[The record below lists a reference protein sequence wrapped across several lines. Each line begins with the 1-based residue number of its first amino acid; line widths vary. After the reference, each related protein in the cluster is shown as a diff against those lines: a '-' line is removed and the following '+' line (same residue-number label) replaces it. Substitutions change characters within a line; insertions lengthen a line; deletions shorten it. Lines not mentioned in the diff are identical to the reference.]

1 VKVPPPLQQRLDPL
15 RRRLDD
21 LRAVLAMPRVDIVLS
36 RGRPDEEE
44 LLRLFRRRHPRYKVV
59 GRKVIGVALLPLD
72 GIADGETYLAAHRT
86 ARKRARRAE
95 RLGYSLALFDPGSR
109 RSELL
114 AIHASLPERQGRPID
129 ADYLDADATW
139 ETGPYIDYVG
149 VFKDDVLLAY
159 SRVHYAG
166 EIAGLPR
173 IMGHGDHLDNG
184 VMFLLMAGI
193 VGHTKANRPE
203 ARYVMYDTFF
213 GAPEGLRWFKTHL
226 GFQPYYVRW
235 RREPAR
241 ESSVVQR

>member
-1 VKVPPPLQQRLDPL
+1 
-15 RRRLDD
+15 
-21 LRAVLAMPRVDIVLS
+21 MPRIDIVLS

-44 LLRLFRRRHPRYKVV
+44 LLQLFRRRHPRYKVV
-59 GRKVIGVALLPLD
+59 GRKVVGVALLPLD
-72 GIADGETYLAAHRT
+72 DLADGEAYLATPTRRY
-86 ARKRARRAE
+86 ARRRARRAD
-95 RLGYSLALFDPGSR
+95 RLGYSVALFDPARR

-114 AIHASLPERQGRPID
+114 AIHESLPERQGRPID

-139 ETGPYIDYVG
+139 ETGPHIDYVG

-159 SRVHYAG
+159 SRVQYAG

-193 VGHTKANRPE
+193 VDRTKSYRPE

-213 GAPEGLRWFKTHL
+213 GAPDGLRSFKTNL
-226 GFQPYYVRW
+226 GFEPYYVRW
-235 RREPAR
+235 KREPAR
-241 ESSVVQR
+241 QSSLAQR

>member
-1 VKVPPPLQQRLDPL
+1 
-15 RRRLDD
+15 
-21 LRAVLAMPRVDIVLS
+21 MPRVDIVLS

-44 LLRLFRRRHPRYKVV
+44 LLRLFRARHPRYKVV
-59 GRKVIGVALLPLD
+59 GRKVVGVALLALD
-72 GIADGETYLAAHRT
+72 GVADGEAYLAAHRT

-95 RLGYSLALFDPGSR
+95 RLGYSLGLFDPGRR

-129 ADYLDADATW
+129 AEYLDVDATW
-139 ETGPYIDYVG
+139 ETGPQIDYLG
-149 VFKDDVLLAY
+149 VFRDDVLLAY
-159 SRVHYAG
+159 SRVQYAG

-193 VGHTKANRPE
+193 VDHTKSNRPE

-226 GFQPYYVRW
+226 GFEPYYVRW
-235 RREPAR
+235 KREQAR
-241 ESSVVQR
+241 ESSVAPR

>member
-1 VKVPPPLQQRLDPL
+1 VPSL
-15 RRRLDD
+15 RRTIDD
-21 LRAVLAMPRVDIVLS
+21 LRTAAAMPRVDIVLS

-44 LLRLFRRRHPRYKVV
+44 LLRLFRGRHPRYKVV
-59 GRKVIGVALLPLD
+59 GRKVVGVALLPLD
-72 GIADGETYLAAHRT
+72 DVADGDAYLAAHRT
-86 ARKRARRAE
+86 ARRRARRAE
-95 RLGYSLALFDPGSR
+95 RLGYSVAPFDPAPR

-114 AIHASLPERQGRPID
+114 AIHSSLPERQGRPID

-139 ETGPYIDYVG
+139 ETGPQIDYIG

-159 SRVHYAG
+159 SRVQYAG

-193 VGHTKANRPE
+193 VDHTKSNRPD

-235 RREPAR
+235 KREAAQQ
-241 ESSVVQR
+241 SSLAQR

>member
-1 VKVPPPLQQRLDPL
+1 MPSL
-15 RRRLDD
+15 RRTIDD
-21 LRAVLAMPRVDIVLS
+21 LRTAATMPRVDIVLS
-36 RGRPDEEE
+36 RGRPDEDE
-44 LLRLFRRRHPRYKVV
+44 LLDLFRRRHPRYKVV

-72 GIADGETYLAAHRT
+72 DVADGEAYLASRRY
-86 ARKRARRAE
+86 ARRRARRAD
-95 RLGYSLALFDPGSR
+95 RLGYSVALFNPAAR

-139 ETGPYIDYVG
+139 ETGPQIDYLG
-149 VFKDDVLLAY
+149 VLKDDVLLAY
-159 SRVHYAG
+159 SRVQYAG

-184 VMFLLMAGI
+184 VMFLLMAAI
-193 VGHTKANRPE
+193 VDHTKSSRPD

-213 GAPEGLRWFKTHL
+213 GAPDGLRSFKTNL

-235 RREPAR
+235 KREPAR
-241 ESSVVQR
+241 RSSLAQR